1 MQRWTL
7 RSSTL
12 SPTRWV
18 SSHAVT
24 YAMHRSPTRTGSL
37 MSPSAP
43 SLHDKL
49 NQLRQRFID
58 QLPARLQHTVDQ
70 WQQSQASSEAHARLG
85 PELHRFFH
93 SLKGTGRSLGF
104 ERIALLADQGE
115 TALHEQPPAGDVVE
129 RVFAQLAEEQQR
141 LQSLPGQQRALAAM
155 NSVEFSPKPVQTR
168 SKRQR
173 LIYLCDDEPDQ
184 VGQLLHH
191 LRCFGHEVVHFEDTD
206 AFFNAVITRRPDAI
220 IMDVQFPQGHTA
232 GTETLASLNKLTG
245 ERLPSIV
252 LSAHGDFHSRLSAVR
267 AGCNGY
273 FTKPVKP
280 LDLMLAVD
288 ELTTPIDD
296 EPLRILIVDDEP
308 EVASYHAL
316 LLEQAGMAVQQ
327 VNHPADALNAL
338 ERFSPDL
345 LLVDV
350 YMPVCSGEELANII
364 RQQPEH
370 VGLPIIYLSSETDS
384 QKQLSAMT
392 AGVEAFITKPV
403 VPDELVSAVKLRAE
417 RLRLLRSLMTRD
429 SMTGLYNHST
439 TTDLI
444 SKALAQAH
452 RDNTQHA
459 MAMIDIDHFKAVND
473 THGHLA
479 GDQVIITLA
488 RLLKTR
494 LRMSDIIGRYGGE
507 EFVVLLKGV
516 SDARASEL
524 IDALRHDF
532 AQVDFHAGG
541 ARFRCTFS
549 AGVSSFP
556 THPSTES
563 LRLSADQALYRAK
576 HQGRNQ
582 VITSTEQDDDGFPTA

>member
-1 MQRWTL
+1 
-7 RSSTL
+7 
-12 SPTRWV
+12 
-18 SSHAVT
+18 
-24 YAMHRSPTRTGSL
+24 

-49 NQLRQRFID
+49 NQLRQRFIE
-58 QLPARLQHTVDQ
+58 QLPARLQLITDQ
-70 WQQSQASSEAHARLG
+70 WQQSRASAEAAAKLA

-104 ERIALLADQGE
+104 ERLALLADQGE
-115 TALHEQPPAGDVVE
+115 TALNEPTPSAHVIE
-129 RVFAQLAEEQQR
+129 RVFIQLVEEQQR
-141 LQSLPGQQRALAAM
+141 LQSLPGQQRALAAL
-155 NSVEFSPKPVQTR
+155 NSVEFAPAPVKTR

-173 LIYLCDDEPDQ
+173 LIYLCDDEADQ
-184 VGQLLHH
+184 VSQLLHH
-191 LRCFGHEVVHFEDTD
+191 LRCFGHEVVHFEETE
-206 AFFNAVITRRPDAI
+206 AFFNAVISRRPDAI
-220 IMDVQFPQGHTA
+220 IMDVQFPQGNTA
-232 GTETLASLNKLTG
+232 ATETLTSLNKLTG
-245 ERLPSIV
+245 TRLPSIV
-252 LSAHGDFHSRLSAVR
+252 LSSHGDFRSRLSAVR

-288 ELTTPIDD
+288 ELTTPLDD
-296 EPLRILIVDDEP
+296 EPLRVLVVDDEP
-308 EVASYHAL
+308 EVAAYHAL
-316 LLEQAGMAVQQ
+316 LLEQAGMVVQQ
-327 VNHPADALNAL
+327 VNHPSDALTAL

-403 VPDELVSAVKLRAE
+403 VPEELVSAVKLRAE

-444 SKALAQAH
+444 SKALAQAY

-459 MAMIDIDHFKAVND
+459 MAMIDIDHFKSVND

-479 GDQVIITLA
+479 GQPVIITLA

-494 LRMSDIIGRYGGE
+494 LRISDIIGRYGGE

-516 SDARASEL
+516 TNERASEL
-524 IDALRHDF
+524 IDGLRHDF

-549 AGVSSFP
+549 AGISSFP
-556 THPSTES
+556 IQPSTES

-582 VITSTEQDDDGFPTA
+582 VVTSTEQDDDGFPTARF

>member
-1 MQRWTL
+1 
-7 RSSTL
+7 
-12 SPTRWV
+12 
-18 SSHAVT
+18 
-24 YAMHRSPTRTGSL
+24 

-49 NQLRQRFID
+49 NQLRQRFIE
-58 QLPARLQHTVDQ
+58 QLPARLQHITEQ
-70 WQQSQASSEAHARLG
+70 WQQSRASTEAEARLG

-115 TALHEQPPAGDVVE
+115 TALNEPTPSAHVIE
-129 RVFAQLAEEQQR
+129 RVFVQLAEEQQR
-141 LQSLPGQQRALAAM
+141 LQSLPGQQRALAAL
-155 NSVEFSPKPVQTR
+155 NSVEFAPTPIKTR

-206 AFFNAVITRRPDAI
+206 AFFNAVISRRPDAI
-220 IMDVQFPQGHTA
+220 IMDVQFPQGNTA
-232 GTETLASLNKLTG
+232 GTETLTSLNKLTG
-245 ERLPSIV
+245 ERLPAIV

-288 ELTTPIDD
+288 ELTTPLDD
-296 EPLRILIVDDEP
+296 EPLRVLVVDDEP
-308 EVASYHAL
+308 EVAAYHAL
-316 LLEQAGMAVQQ
+316 LLEQAGMVVQQ
-327 VNHPADALNAL
+327 VNHPSDALTAL

-403 VPDELVSAVKLRAE
+403 VPEELVSAVQLRAE

-479 GDQVIITLA
+479 GDQVIITLS

-516 SDARASEL
+516 SDERASEL
-524 IDALRHDF
+524 IDGLRHDF

-541 ARFRCTFS
+541 AHFRCTFS
-549 AGVSSFP
+549 AGISSFP
-556 THPSTES
+556 IQPSTES

-582 VITSTEQDDDGFPTA
+582 VVTSTEQDDDGFPTARL

>member
-1 MQRWTL
+1 M
-7 RSSTL
+7 SS
-12 SPTRWV
+12 
-18 SSHAVT
+18 
-24 YAMHRSPTRTGSL
+24 
-37 MSPSAP
+37 SAS

-58 QLPARLQHTVDQ
+58 QLPARLQLTVGL
-70 WQQSQASSEAHARLG
+70 WQQSQASAEAQARLG

-104 ERIALLADQGE
+104 ERIALLAEQGE
-115 TALHEQPPAGDVVE
+115 AALDGQAPAGQVVE
-129 RVFAQLAEEQQR
+129 QVFVHLAEEQQR
-141 LQSLPGQQRALAAM
+141 LQSLPEQQRALAAM
-155 NSVEFSPKPVQTR
+155 TSVEFSPKPVQTR

-184 VGQLLHH
+184 VSQLLHH

-206 AFFNAVITRRPDAI
+206 TFFNAVITRRPDAI
-220 IMDVQFPQGHTA
+220 IMDVQFPQGNTA

-245 ERLPSIV
+245 EPLPSIV

-288 ELTTPIDD
+288 ELTTPSDE

-308 EVASYHAL
+308 EVAAYHAL

-327 VNHPADALNAL
+327 VNHPADALTAL

-403 VPDELVSAVKLRAE
+403 IPDELVSAVTLRAE

-439 TTDLI
+439 TTELI

-452 RDNTQHA
+452 RDNTEHA

-516 SDARASEL
+516 SDERACEL

-541 ARFRCTFS
+541 TRFRCTFS
-549 AGVSSFP
+549 AGISRFP
-556 THPSTES
+556 NHPSTES

-582 VITSTEQDDDGFPTA
+582 VVTSTEQDDDGLPTDCP

>member
-1 MQRWTL
+1 M
-7 RSSTL
+7 SS
-12 SPTRWV
+12 
-18 SSHAVT
+18 
-24 YAMHRSPTRTGSL
+24 
-37 MSPSAP
+37 SAS

-58 QLPARLQHTVDQ
+58 QLPARLQLTVGL
-70 WQQSQASSEAHARLG
+70 WQQSQASAEAQARLG

-104 ERIALLADQGE
+104 ERIALLAEQGE
-115 TALHEQPPAGDVVE
+115 AALDGQAPAGQVVE
-129 RVFAQLAEEQQR
+129 QVFVHLAEEQQR
-141 LQSLPGQQRALAAM
+141 LQSLPEQQRALAAM
-155 NSVEFSPKPVQTR
+155 TSVEFSPKPVQTR

-184 VGQLLHH
+184 VSQLLHH

-206 AFFNAVITRRPDAI
+206 TFFNAVITRRPDAI
-220 IMDVQFPQGHTA
+220 IMDVQFPQGNTA

-245 ERLPSIV
+245 EPLPSIV

-288 ELTTPIDD
+288 ELTTPSDE

-308 EVASYHAL
+308 EVAAYHAL

-327 VNHPADALNAL
+327 VNHPADALTAL

-403 VPDELVSAVKLRAE
+403 IPDELVSAVTLRAE

-439 TTDLI
+439 TTELI

-516 SDARASEL
+516 SDERACEL

-541 ARFRCTFS
+541 TRFRCTFS
-549 AGVSSFP
+549 AGISRFP
-556 THPSTES
+556 NHPSTES

-582 VITSTEQDDDGFPTA
+582 VVTSKEQDDDGLPTDCP

>member
-1 MQRWTL
+1 
-7 RSSTL
+7 
-12 SPTRWV
+12 
-18 SSHAVT
+18 
-24 YAMHRSPTRTGSL
+24 

-43 SLHDKL
+43 SLHEKL
-49 NQLRQRFID
+49 NQLRQRFIE
-58 QLPARLQHTVDQ
+58 QLPSRLQQTSAQ
-70 WQQSQASSEAHARLG
+70 WQQSRASAEAEARLA

-104 ERIALLADQGE
+104 EHIAMLADQAESALSG
-115 TALHEQPPAGDVVE
+115 TAPSEQVIE
-129 RVFAQLAEEQQR
+129 QVFLQLADEQQR
-141 LQSLPGQQRALAAM
+141 LQSQPGQKRALAAL
-155 NSVEFSPKPVQTR
+155 NSVEFSPAPTQTR
-168 SKRQR
+168 SKRHR

-184 VGQLLHH
+184 VSQLLHH
-191 LRCFGHEVVHFEDTD
+191 LRCFGHEVEHFADTTT
-206 AFFNAVITRRPDAI
+206 FFNAVLNRRPDAI
-220 IMDVQFPQGHTA
+220 IMDVQFPQGNTA
-232 GTETLASLNKLTG
+232 GTETLTSLNKLIG

-252 LSAHGDFHSRLSAVR
+252 LSAHADFYSRLSAVR
-267 AGCNGY
+267 AGCDGY

-288 ELTTPIDD
+288 DLTTPPEE
-296 EPLRILIVDDEP
+296 EPLRVLVVDDEP
-308 EVASYHAL
+308 EVAAYHAL
-316 LLEQAGMAVQQ
+316 LLEGAGMVVQQ

-364 RQQPEH
+364 RQQPEY
-370 VGLPIIYLSSETDS
+370 VGLPIIYLSGETDS
-384 QKQLSAMT
+384 RKQLSAMT

-403 VPDELVSAVKLRAE
+403 EPEALVSAVKLRAE
-417 RLRLLRSLMTRD
+417 RLRLLRSLMTCD

-444 SKALAQAH
+444 GKTLSQAY
-452 RDNTQHA
+452 RDRTQHA

-494 LRMSDIIGRYGGE
+494 LRVSDIIGRYGGE
-507 EFVVLLKGV
+507 EFVVLLKGI
-516 SDARASEL
+516 SDESASEL
-524 IDALRHDF
+524 IDALRSDF
-532 AQVDFHAGG
+532 EQVEFHAGG
-541 ARFRCTFS
+541 ERFHCTFS
-549 AGVSSFP
+549 AGISSFP
-556 THPSTES
+556 THLSTES

-582 VITSTEQDDDGFPTA
+582 VVVSKEQNNDGFTIPP